1 MYSIDSDRIRQAK
14 VTQILIILNVVCF
27 IAFNPYYSQEIWL
40 YLVQYNESVWQG
52 EVWRLLTSIFM
63 HFDIGHIF
71 YNMLGLLLF
80 GTTVE
85 SYFNR
90 KEYIATYLISGLVGS
105 IFSLLLNQ
113 PAVLSAGASGAIY
126 GLMGAAF
133 VILARQNQFIFI
145 YGLIY
150 IGIAVANSFAPG
162 IGTWAHI
169 FGLAMGLLFGYL
181 WVRKMRQIRQVHNY

>member
-1 MYSIDSDRIRQAK
+1 MYSIDSDKIRKAK
-14 VTQILIILNVVCF
+14 VTQILIIINVVCF
-27 IAFNPYYSQEIWL
+27 IIFNRDYSENLWL
-40 YLVQYNESVWQG
+40 YLAQYNESVWQG
-52 EVWRLLTSIFM
+52 EVWRLITSTFM

-85 SYFNR
+85 SHFNR
-90 KEYIATYLISGLVGS
+90 KEYIATYLISGVVGS
-105 IFSLLLNQ
+105 VFSLLLNS
-113 PAVLSAGASGAIY
+113 PNTLSAGASGAIY

-169 FGLAMGLLFGYL
+169 FGLATGLLFGYL
-181 WVRKMRQIRQVHNY
+181 YLRKVRQIYGNSR